1 MIGGGRRD
9 AVDRVH
15 NLIVHMLRTC
25 TVYMYIHPYMYVY
38 TCTCVYQWSSVQT
51 ANHLGGLKGVLR
63 VNLIIHIHTYVI
75 ILLVTFQTFSVQ

>member
-15 NLIVHMLRTC
+15 NLTVHMLRTC

-38 TCTCVYQWSSVQT
+38 TCTCVYQWS
-51 ANHLGGLKGVLR
+51 
-63 VNLIIHIHTYVI
+63 
-75 ILLVTFQTFSVQ
+75 